1 MHFPIP
7 ITIVYFHFV
16 KKSCKSFDY
25 LQQDV
30 KNHYCYLHSN
40 GTLYRYK
47 CGLVSFLFPRAI
59 SWHTLILPGISLLLE
74 RCVGKS
80 IFKMRFAACK
90 KGEKLCVDVL
100 SVFIGEC
107 SSIWQSVITQGITEI
122 TFLHV
127 SVRAWLAAA
136 KLTSVGISCLL
147 LLCLISCLVTGRC
160 CWLVG

>member
-1 MHFPIP
+1 VQLRIKLELNISRHILSSARSGW
-7 ITIVYFHFV
+7 Y
-16 KKSCKSFDY
+16 KKWSIKTTS
-25 LQQDV
+25 
-30 KNHYCYLHSN
+30 
-40 GTLYRYK
+40 RRA
-47 CGLVSFLFPRAI
+47 RAI